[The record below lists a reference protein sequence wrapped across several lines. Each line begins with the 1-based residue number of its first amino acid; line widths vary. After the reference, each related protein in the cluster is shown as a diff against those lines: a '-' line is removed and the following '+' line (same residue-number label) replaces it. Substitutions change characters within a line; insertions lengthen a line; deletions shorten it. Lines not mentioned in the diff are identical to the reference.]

1 MDTFL
6 NSLGIEYFDWNLVL
20 KPIIYIILGF
30 FGYKLLSGGLRL
42 FLRLSPDK
50 VGEANY
56 QRLQTI
62 NTLGSNILKYVISL
76 IVILVILAVY
86 GVDVS
91 SIFAGLGIAT
101 AILGLALQDFAKD
114 IIAGLSILSENQ
126 FQVGDLIEVGD
137 FRGRV
142 IFLGL
147 KTTKIRNY
155 RGKIKIIANRNL
167 STVVNYSQDN
177 TLAQVDVEVAYKHNS
192 KDVER
197 ALEAVKQKLD
207 GTIEDA
213 KDEIKVLGII
223 GMTENGVKWRIQCR
237 CAPYKHFKM
246 QRMLRRT
253 ILDEFASRKIEI
265 PFNQVTIHKA
275 SD

>member
-1 MDTFL
+1 MDSFL
-6 NSLGIEYFDWNLVL
+6 KSLGIEHFDWNLIL

-30 FGYKLLSGGLRL
+30 FVYKLLSNGLRL

-50 VGEANY
+50 VGQTNY
-56 QRLQTI
+56 QRLQTV

-76 IVILVILAVY
+76 IVILIILAVY

-147 KTTKIRNY
+147 KTTKIRNF
-155 RGKIKIIANRNL
+155 RGKIKVIANHNL
-167 STVVNYSQDN
+167 STLVNYSQDN
-177 TLAQVDVEVAYKHNS
+177 TLAIVDIEVAYKHS
-192 KDVER
+192 PKDVEKV
-197 ALEAVKQKLD
+197 LEGVKKKLD

-213 KDEIKVLGII
+213 RGEIKILGIT
-223 GMTENGVKWRIQCR
+223 GMTANGVKWRIQCP

-246 QRMLRRT
+246 QRALRRT
-253 ILDEFASRKIEI
+253 ILDEFAANKIEI
-265 PFNQVTIHKA
+265 PFNQVTIHSEK
-275 SD
+275 

>member
-1 MDTFL
+1 MDSFL
-6 NSLGIEYFDWNLVL
+6 KSLGIEYFDWNLIL

-30 FGYKLLSGGLRL
+30 FVYKLLSNGLRL

-50 VGEANY
+50 VGQTNY
-56 QRLQTI
+56 QRLQTV

-76 IVILVILAVY
+76 IVILIILAVY

-101 AILGLALQDFAKD
+101 AILGLALQDLAKD
-114 IIAGLSILSENQ
+114 IIAGISILSENQ
-126 FQVGDLIEVGD
+126 FQVGDLIEVDG

-147 KTTKIRNY
+147 KTTKIRNF
-155 RGKIKIIANRNL
+155 RGKIKVIANHNL
-167 STVVNYSQDN
+167 STLVNYSQDN
-177 TLAQVDVEVAYKHNS
+177 TLAIVDVEVAYKHDS
-192 KDVER
+192 KDIEK
-197 ALEAVKQKLD
+197 ALDVVKKKLD

-213 KDEIKVLGII
+213 RGEIKVLGIT
-223 GMTENGVKWRIQCR
+223 GLTENGVKWRIQCP

-253 ILDEFASRKIEI
+253 ILDEFATRKIEI
-265 PFNQVTIHKA
+265 PFKQVKIHNEK
-275 SD
+275 